1 MVVKYLPRIL
11 DKDLEKYLTIIGA
24 ISLLDRNGVA
34 KQLLPNSMLKVY

>member
-11 DKDLEKYLTIIGA
+11 DKDLEKYLTMIGA
-24 ISLLDRNGVA
+24 ILMLDRNGVA